1 MSLGSSPKKHM
12 KQKKAFTASLDRD
25 IKEFRKHLRKG
36 PRGCRA
42 AGHSLLNVGFAA
54 GAAFSEMKGVSRK
67 SSSAKK
73 PTGKAVSRAL
83 KALAAFDKVCMPK
96 AKGFKKMSKAEAAKI
111 DKMMKKAA
119 AGKLKGVKVKKF

>member
-1 MSLGSSPKKHM
+1 MAFGSTPKKHL
-12 KQKKAFTASLDRD
+12 KQKKAFAASLERD

-54 GAAFSEMKGVSRK
+54 GAGFAEMKGVSRK
-67 SSSAKK
+67 SSTARPS
-73 PTGKAVSRAL
+73 GVAVSRAR

-96 AKGFKKMSKAEAAKI
+96 AKKAAK
-111 DKMMKKAA
+111 KK
-119 AGKLKGVKVKKF
+119 GKK